1 MPKKKT
7 RAKQTSNKPHPVDA
21 YVGKRIKQLRWL
33 KGMTQ
38 QQLAKQVDVKFQ
50 QIQKYETG
58 ANRVSSSRLWQLSEA
73 LNAPVSFF
81 FEGFP
86 EDKSSRRLRGLSEN
100 NDLFSE
106 REVLELVRA
115 YHALPVNFRRYIL
128 DHIKAILKHL
138 VRGKPAIRRT

>member
-7 RAKQTSNKPHPVDA
+7 RTKRTSNKSHPADV

-38 QQLAKQVDVKFQ
+38 QQLAKQVGVKFQ
-50 QIQKYETG
+50 QVQKYETG
-58 ANRVSSSRLWQLSEA
+58 ANRVSASRLWQLSEA

-86 EDKSSRRLRGLSEN
+86 EDKPSRKLRGLSEN
-100 NDLFSE
+100 DLFNE
-106 REVLELVRA
+106 REVLELVRG
-115 YHALPVNFRRYIL
+115 YYALPASFRRYIL
-128 DHIKAILKHL
+128 DLVKAALKHL
-138 VRGKPAIRRT
+138 VEAKPTI